1 MNTLYPLFFKPVY
14 KDYLWGGTRILTE
27 FNRNEPNGIYAE
39 SWEVSDRP
47 DGMSVI
53 TNGPLKGKSLH
64 DVVHSHPQALLG
76 EAHLA
81 DRFPLLLK
89 LIDAHDNLS
98 IQVHPDD
105 ERAKTFGGEAKT
117 EAWYVLDAT
126 EDAVIYA
133 GFNDHYPQ
141 EIVDQKLPTRDIL
154 AMMHTIPVEKGDMI
168 FIPGGRLHAI
178 GKGCFVLEIQQN
190 SNTTYRVYDWDRV
203 DSQGNPRDL
212 HLKKARQVIHYDDV
226 VDPRLTPKL
235 LKESATHKQWNL
247 LSASHF
253 EVEKWAIQD
262 EIDWPCLDQFEILFF
277 RAGSGTLKWEG
288 KTHPITMGTTCL
300 LPAEL
305 RSVTL
310 EVKDDLELLR
320 FYIP

>member
-14 KDYLWGGTRILTE
+14 KDYLWGGRQILTE
-27 FNRNEPNGIYAE
+27 FNRNEPEGIYAE

-47 DGMSVI
+47 DGMSIV
-53 TNGPLKGKSLH
+53 TNGPLKGKTLH
-64 DVVHSHPQALLG
+64 DIVQSHPKALLG
-76 EAHLA
+76 EAHLS

-105 ERAKTFGGEAKT
+105 ERAKTYGGEAKT

-126 EDAVIYA
+126 DDAVIYA
-133 GFNDHYPQ
+133 GFNAHYPQ
-141 EIVDQKLPTRDIL
+141 EIVDRNLATRDIL
-154 AMMHTIPVEKGDMI
+154 SMMHTIPVEKGDMI

-203 DSQGNPRDL
+203 DNQGNPREL
-212 HLKKARQVIHYDDV
+212 HLDQARQVIHYDDV

-235 LKESATHKQWNL
+235 LEETSTYKQWNL

-253 EVEKWAIQD
+253 EVEKWVIRA
-262 EIDWPCLDQFEILFF
+262 EINWPRFDQFEILFF
-277 RAGSGTLKWEG
+277 RAGTGILTWEEG
-288 KTHPITMGTTCL
+288 THPIEMGTTCL

-305 RSVTL
+305 SSLTVET
-310 EVKDDLELLR
+310 EDDLELLR